1 MTHGT
6 HNPNHSSPKSPIQSW
21 SPKASVLGSLCDS
34 KQRRHINPARGF
46 QANAVYMNY
55 KSQNLAS
62 QDFDMNSQNFAG
74 RNLINQNIRI
84 LEL

>member
-6 HNPNHSSPKSPIQSW
+6 HNPTHSSPKSPMQSW
-21 SPKASVLGSLCDS
+21 SPKASALGRLCDS
-34 KQRRHINPARGF
+34 KQRRHIDS
-46 QANAVYMNY
+46 QANAVYANY

-62 QDFDMNSQNFAG
+62 QNFAG
-74 RNLINQNIRI
+74 RDLSNQNIRI